1 MISNFSEY
9 EVCDPK
15 YFTAQV
21 CSQYPFWQP
30 CGCPL
35 RAGGYALRD
44 VQVALPDIGVL
55 KSVVA
60 VSIFAVYIIKQV
72 IRVNQSFVIM
82 PTLSLGHLIK

>member
-1 MISNFSEY
+1 MKVFQYFSEY
-9 EVCDPK
+9 AVCEPQ
-15 YFTAQV
+15 YFSAQV

-35 RAGGYALRD
+35 KAGGYALRD

-60 VSIFAVYIIKQV
+60 VSTFNDANKLLMSFIK
-72 IRVNQSFVIM
+72 
-82 PTLSLGHLIK
+82 T

>member
-1 MISNFSEY
+1 LINVFITYFSEY
-9 EVCDPK
+9 NVCEPQ

-35 RAGGYALRD
+35 KAGGYALRD
-44 VQVALPDIGVL
+44 VQVALPEIGVL

-60 VSIFAVYIIKQV
+60 VSKFDIL
-72 IRVNQSFVIM
+72 M
-82 PTLSLGHLIK
+82 T